1 MSGQSPSVV
10 LYTSAGTELDVQ
22 NNTAIPTGTG
32 AILISGVTP
41 AGNSTWN
48 PASSDGILG
57 ITQMANH
64 QVAQNAAVTTASGS
78 FTTTLM
84 FAGAQEIVLVVD
96 AGTVTGAGNITY
108 SIQEIDT
115 VGNLYGNSA
124 STAAISTGNAPG
136 VFTAVLNVTTAMNFR
151 VTWTVSG
158 TFSSTITSYVVSK
171 STPSTQTVNGTIT
184 ASNPSISTTGTA
196 VPASATFVGGLVTT
210 AAESGLVNGDLYA
223 LNMTTTGQ
231 LRIDGV
237 YPLATAVAT
246 AVDMGQVGGVVTTA
260 APTYTTAT
268 VNALSLDTSGNLR
281 VTGSGGT
288 FNNASV
294 STTGTAVPASATFV
308 GGLVTTA
315 AESGL
320 TSGDL
325 YALNLTTTGQ
335 LRIDGVY
342 PLATAVATAVDMNQ
356 VGGVVTTAAPT
367 YTTATTNALSLDTSG
382 NLRTLSNQGLAG
394 TLAQSWFTRISDGT
408 NGPAAV
414 KPASTAAVATD
425 PALVVAIS
433 PNNTITTTNLSVGAT
448 GAAPPADATYM
459 GALATTAAE
468 SGLTTGDMYPLN
480 LTTTGQL
487 RIDGVYPLATA
498 VATAVDMNQVG
509 GVVTTAAPTY
519 TTATTNALSLTT
531 SGLLRIDSVYP
542 VGTANASAPDVG
554 NSGGYVTTAAPTY
567 TTGQLNPLS
576 LDTSGNLRV
585 TGFVTTNKSTTA
597 AVTSVAVPAT
607 TATSLL
613 AANATRIFA
622 SLYNNGTKGTI
633 YILLGAGTVSA
644 ANFSIAILANSYW
657 ELPVDWTGAV
667 SAFATNA
674 STVLCTELTP

>member
-1 MSGQSPSVV
+1 M
-10 LYTSAGTELDVQ
+10 
-22 NNTAIPTGTG
+22 
-32 AILISGVTP
+32 
-41 AGNSTWN
+41 
-48 PASSDGILG
+48 
-57 ITQMANH
+57 
-64 QVAQNAAVTTASGS
+64 
-78 FTTTLM
+78 
-84 FAGAQEIVLVVD
+84 
-96 AGTVTGAGNITY
+96 
-108 SIQEIDT
+108 
-115 VGNLYGNSA
+115 
-124 STAAISTGNAPG
+124 
-136 VFTAVLNVTTAMNFR
+136 
-151 VTWTVSG
+151 
-158 TFSSTITSYVVSK
+158 
-171 STPSTQTVNGTIT
+171 
-184 ASNPSISTTGTA
+184 
-196 VPASATFVGGLVTT
+196 
-210 AAESGLVNGDLYA
+210 
-223 LNMTTTGQ
+223 
-231 LRIDGV
+231 
-237 YPLATAVAT
+237 
-246 AVDMGQVGGVVTTA
+246 
-260 APTYTTAT
+260 
-268 VNALSLDTSGNLR
+268 
-281 VTGSGGT
+281 
-288 FNNASV
+288 
-294 STTGTAVPASATFV
+294 
-308 GGLVTTA
+308 
-315 AESGL
+315 
-320 TSGDL
+320 
-325 YALNLTTTGQ
+325 
-335 LRIDGVY
+335 
-342 PLATAVATAVDMNQ
+342 
-356 VGGVVTTAAPT
+356 
-367 YTTATTNALSLDTSG
+367 
-382 NLRTLSNQGLAG
+382 
-394 TLAQSWFTRISDGT
+394 
-408 NGPAAV
+408 
-414 KPASTAAVATD
+414 
-425 PALVVAIS
+425 VVAIS